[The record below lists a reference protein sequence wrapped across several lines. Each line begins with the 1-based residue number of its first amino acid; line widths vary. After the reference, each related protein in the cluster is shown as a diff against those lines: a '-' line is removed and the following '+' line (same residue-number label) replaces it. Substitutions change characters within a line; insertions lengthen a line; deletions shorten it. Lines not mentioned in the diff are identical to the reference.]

1 MIGSTNLRYWIGNG
15 HFKRF
20 LREISA
26 PKTEISRFT
35 RNDIRV
41 SSHWI
46 LIALALLLLAACEP
60 LTLPATPTLAPTST
74 PELLA
79 DTPVRVAFPT
89 VAPTSVEPTIA
100 ASPTATTAATTTS
113 ARATTP
119 PIVQLVSPVSS
130 AQISVNQLYNVVVY
144 AADDNG
150 VARIELTDEGA
161 LVRSE
166 NAPSPAPRVFSTIIP
181 WTPTQIGAHTL
192 RVVAYDSDNRASAPD
207 EVTITVLQDA
217 RRPTS
222 IIVYPIGTPQV
233 DLGSILQIF
242 GIATD
247 DAGVTQIELWADNQM
262 YTYLTAQNPGGQ
274 NAFPF
279 VFGWNALLPGT
290 HTFFVRA
297 RDNQDQTTD
306 SAPLKV
312 AVIDTHQPTIS
323 LLFDRTSAPVNEP
336 ITITVTALDVSGIQR
351 IELWNGKEIFYTTK
365 SANPAR
371 QTTLT
376 AQVLWQ
382 STNPGDFQI
391 SARTY
396 NANGD
401 VKDAPAQTIT
411 ILRPGQAA
419 PTSAPTATPT
429 RTRAPRATPT
439 TRSQPPPPPTAEI
452 VSPADRFSGSS
463 PLRVTFAGHGS
474 SELDRIELWGYL
486 QGQANPQ
493 IICTIDAHAS
503 TQKTGQCDWNMP
515 SAGVVY
521 LFAQAIDI
529 YHQSAR
535 STPISGF
542 IGVPLVP
549 TPTATPTAT
558 VGR

>member
-1 MIGSTNLRYWIGNG
+1 MLALNNLRYL
-15 HFKRF
+15 FF
-20 LREISA
+20 VAFMLM
-26 PKTEISRFT
+26 
-35 RNDIRV
+35 
-41 SSHWI
+41 
-46 LIALALLLLAACEP
+46 LLAACEP
-60 LTLPATPTLAPTST
+60 LTAPVTPTLSPSPT
-74 PELLA
+74 PEA
-79 DTPVRVAFPT
+79 PANTPVRIAFPT
-89 VAPTSVEPTIA
+89 VTPTSAEPTIA
-100 ASPTATTAATTTS
+100 ALPTATMAVVSPS
-113 ARATTP
+113 ARGTTP

-130 AQISVNQLYNVVVY
+130 TQISVNQTYSVVVY
-144 AADDNG
+144 AADDSG
-150 VARIELTDEGA
+150 LARIELTDEGV
-161 LVRSE
+161 LVRAE
-166 NAPSPAPRVFSTIIP
+166 NAPSPAPRVFSTSIS
-181 WTPTQIGAHTL
+181 WMPTQIGAHTL

-207 EVTITVLQDA
+207 EATITVVQDA

-233 DLGSILQIF
+233 DLGSILQIY

-262 YTYLTAQNPGGQ
+262 YTYLASQNPGGQ

-279 VFGWNALLPGT
+279 VFGWSALLPGT

-323 LLFDRTSAPVNEP
+323 LLFDRTNAPVNEP

-351 IELWNGKEIFYTTK
+351 IELWSGKEIFHTTK

-382 STNPGDFQI
+382 SANPGDFQI
-391 SARTY
+391 SARAY
-396 NANGD
+396 NANGN

-411 ILRPGQAA
+411 VLRPGQATPTPA
-419 PTSAPTATPT
+419 PTVTPT
-429 RTRAPRATPT
+429 RTRVPRATPT
-439 TRSQPPPPPTAEI
+439 TRSQPPPLPSAEVISPT
-452 VSPADRFSGSS
+452 DRFSGTA
-463 PLRVTFAGHGS
+463 PLRVTFAGRGS
-474 SELDRIELWGYL
+474 SELDRIELWGYT
-486 QGQANPQ
+486 QGQTNPQ

-529 YHQSAR
+529 YRQSAR

-542 IGVPLVP
+542 ISVPLVP
-549 TPTATPTAT
+549 TLTATPAAT

>member
-1 MIGSTNLRYWIGNG
+1 MLASNNLRSL
-15 HFKRF
+15 F
-20 LREISA
+20 L
-26 PKTEISRFT
+26 
-35 RNDIRV
+35 V
-41 SSHWI
+41 
-46 LIALALLLLAACEP
+46 ALALVFLAACETIAP
-60 LTLPATPTLAPTST
+60 PATPTLVPTST
-74 PELLA
+74 LEPPA
-79 DTPVRVAFPT
+79 NTPVRVAFPT
-89 VAPTSVEPTIA
+89 VTPTSVEPTIA
-100 ASPTATTAATTTS
+100 APPTATTAATTTNV
-113 ARATTP
+113 RGTTP
-119 PIVQLVSPVSS
+119 PVVQLVSPVSS
-130 AQISVNQLYNVVVY
+130 TQISVNQTYSVVVY
-144 AADDNG
+144 AADDSG
-150 VARIELTDEGA
+150 IARIELTDEGA
-161 LVRSE
+161 LVRTE
-166 NAPSPAPRVFSTIIP
+166 NAPSPALRVFSTIIP

-192 RVVAYDSDNRASAPD
+192 RVVAYDNDNRASAPD
-207 EVTITVLQDA
+207 EVTVTILQDA

-233 DLGSILQIF
+233 DLGSILQIY

-262 YTYLTAQNPGGQ
+262 YTYLASQNPSGQ

-312 AVIDTHQPTIS
+312 AVIDTHQPTLS
-323 LLFDRTSAPVNEP
+323 VVFDRTNAPVNEP

-351 IELWNGKEIFYTTK
+351 IELWSGKEIFYTTK

-382 STNPGDFQI
+382 SANPGDFQI
-391 SARTY
+391 SARAY
-396 NANGD
+396 NANGN
-401 VKDAPAQTIT
+401 VKESPAQTIS
-411 ILRPGQAA
+411 ILRPGQATPTPA
-419 PTSAPTATPT
+419 PTVTPT

-452 VSPADRFSGSS
+452 VSPADHFSGSA
-463 PLRVTFAGHGS
+463 PLRVTFAGRGS
-474 SELDRIELWGYL
+474 SELDRIELWGYP

-503 TQKTGQCDWNMP
+503 TQKTGQCDWNIP

-529 YHQSAR
+529 YHQSVR

-549 TPTATPTAT
+549 TLTATPTAT